1 MLVCLSLL
9 LVTMLC
15 CILEEE
21 ETAAAAS
28 DVNESE
34 KRIGE
39 VVHCKS
45 SMELFFL
52 LILSKL
58 MPINDLVCSLCVTHA
73 YGCYFSLKFT
83 DTRG

>member
-21 ETAAAAS
+21 TAAAS

-58 MPINDLVCSLCVTHA
+58 MSINDLVCSLCATHA
-73 YGCYFSLKFT
+73 YGCHFSLKFT